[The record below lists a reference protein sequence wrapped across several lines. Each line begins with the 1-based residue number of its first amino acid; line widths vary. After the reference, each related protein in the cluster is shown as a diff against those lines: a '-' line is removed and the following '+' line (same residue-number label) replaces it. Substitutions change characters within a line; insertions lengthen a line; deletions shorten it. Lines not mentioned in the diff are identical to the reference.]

1 MPGDHACGGRGPLE
15 WMVAAWG
22 MLEAD
27 LHLSVIIPMYNE
39 SARVIPTLEDA
50 VLWLHEAPWTSEIV
64 LVDDG
69 SKDATVERVTPKLFE
84 RPIGA
89 LQRVRLVRHERN
101 RGKGAAVRTGLAAA
115 EGDWRLMMD
124 ADNSTRVSEVV
135 RLLAE
140 AERSGA
146 GLVCGSRNVADSDV
160 VTRPSRKLMGSAF
173 RMALKGLG
181 MGMLRDTQCGFK
193 LYRADVAAAIAEIAK
208 EDRFAFD
215 LEHLLIADR
224 LGVGVREVGISW
236 THRDGGTIRPV
247 RDGLRMLRD
256 AARIRMRY
264 ARGLP
269 PVMVEVKPMRRVEK
283 TPAERVG

>member
-1 MPGDHACGGRGPLE
+1 MPGDRACGGRGPLE

-84 RPIGA
+84 KPIGA

-193 LYRADVAAAIAEIAK
+193 LYRADVAAAIAEIAR

-283 TPAERVG
+283 TAAERVG

>member
-1 MPGDHACGGRGPLE
+1 
-15 WMVAAWG
+15 
-22 MLEAD
+22 LEAD

-84 RPIGA
+84 KPIGA

-101 RGKGAAVRTGLAAA
+101 RGKGAAVRTGLAEA
-115 EGDWRLMMD
+115 EGGWRLMMD

-193 LYRADVAAAIAEIAK
+193 LYRADVAAAIAEIAR

-283 TPAERVG
+283 SPAERVG